1 MDMAAERSRDG
12 LTGVRDEENRLGWPP
27 IASALENESMRR
39 WRLLDGPVGPL
50 VVVKTPPG
58 RAPHTK
64 GHVAAELARLG
75 YLNPITP
82 AYRCGHLERSAACRR
97 PRCGWVA

>member
-39 WRLLDGPVGPL
+39 WRLLDGPVCAVNPGTVQRISRPFAAASVA
-50 VVVKTPPG
+50 VV
-58 RAPHTK
+58 
-64 GHVAAELARLG
+64 
-75 YLNPITP
+75 
-82 AYRCGHLERSAACRR
+82 
-97 PRCGWVA
+97 